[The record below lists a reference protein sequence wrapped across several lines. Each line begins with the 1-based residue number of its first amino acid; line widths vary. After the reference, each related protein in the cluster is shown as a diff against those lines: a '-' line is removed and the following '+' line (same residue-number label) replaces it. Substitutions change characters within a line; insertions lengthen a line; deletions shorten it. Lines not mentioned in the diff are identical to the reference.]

1 MRSGPLLG
9 LGVRSTLITVH
20 SFGLARFV
28 KSSCRSWS
36 TDALGL
42 VVRVYHLHRLAG
54 GREVR
59 NVPRRLLVLPLT
71 VEVLAKNPDGVARAL
86 VLLHLL
92 RLCHE
97 PFLGTLR
104 FLLTKLVFELNTD

>member
-1 MRSGPLLG
+1 MAG
-9 LGVRSTLITVH
+9 
-20 SFGLARFV
+20 FV
-28 KSSCRSWS
+28 KGCRRSWP

-42 VVRVYHLHRLAG
+42 VVRVYDLHRLAG

-71 VEVLAKNPDGVARAL
+71 VEILAKNPDGVARAL

-104 FLLTKLVFELNTD
+104 FLLTKLVFKLNSD